1 MLDYILEYQMKHH
14 SSPSDKTLAKGLHLD
29 IFQVRTQL
37 RRLLNDGYIQFSF
50 TVFGKGI
57 EVK

>member
-14 SSPSDKTLAKGLHLD
+14 SSPSDKALAKGLHLD

-37 RRLLNDGYIQFSF
+37 RRLLADGYIQYSL
-50 TVFGKGI
+50 TVFGKEI
-57 EVK
+57 VIT